1 MHSLENQIDSVGNIR
16 LDRSHRG
23 WSKGLMGKTTRT
35 FVRWTVALVILIVI
49 VIVANAVARSGW
61 VADWV
66 AHAVTHLSVA
76 GVAGFLFTATV
87 RLHRGPLLKGKH
99 WWKIRPVAV
108 VSGLGFM
115 SLGQLVEALSAYT
128 ERAGAGILHDAS
140 GVAMVLASGVIFVGV
155 VHWVLTGVWGQRSH
169 RWVVHVATIFAIVVF
184 AVYVLLVVGLL
195 PLG

>member
-1 MHSLENQIDSVGNIR
+1 MRSLENQIDSVGNIR

-35 FVRWTVALVILIVI
+35 LVRWTVALVILIVI
-49 VIVANAVARSGW
+49 VIVANAVASSG
-61 VADWV
+61 WV

-76 GVAGFLFTATV
+76 GVAGFL
-87 RLHRGPLLKGKH
+87 HRGPLLKGKQ

-108 VSGLGFM
+108 VGGLGFM
-115 SLGQLVEALSAYT
+115 SLAQLVEALSAYT

-140 GVAMVLASGVIFVGV
+140 GVASVLALGVIFVGV
-155 VHWVLTGVWGQRSH
+155 VHWVMTGVWGQRSP
-169 RWVVHVATIFAIVVF
+169 RWVVHVATIVAIIVF

-195 PLG
+195 LLG